1 MSSSSDTIAVTSP
14 PLAELRHV
22 FKDFKIRIAGGRH
35 GILRAVDGV
44 TLTLNPASTLGL
56 VGESGSGKSTIA
68 RLLLRLVD
76 PTAGHILLDGNDIT
90 NVEGRPLRVLRRRMQ
105 LVFQDPYSSF
115 DPLASIADS
124 IAEALRNLIPQRAA
138 RQARTA
144 ELLTLVGLSPVLGR
158 RHPGEL
164 SGGQLQR
171 AAIARALALGPSLI
185 ALDEPVSSLDVSSQ
199 AHIIDLLNQLQA
211 DLGVAYLF
219 ITHDLSVVR
228 DISSDIAVMYLGRIV
243 ETGPAEH
250 VYAAPKHPYTQ
261 ALMSAAPK
269 IDPARQTSRNR
280 VLLEGDIPSALNP
293 PSGCRFHTRCPHVMD
308 ICRGQD
314 PPPIRTADGT
324 TVACHLYTTSSSE
337 MVNPGSRRTA
347 TTNGCTA
354 THRD

>member
-1 MSSSSDTIAVTSP
+1 MSSRDDTIAATSVL
-14 PLAELRHV
+14 LAELRQV
-22 FKDFKIRIAGGRH
+22 SKDFRIRIAGGRR
-35 GILRAVDGV
+35 GTLRAVDGV
-44 TLTLNPASTLGL
+44 DLGLKPASTLGL

-76 PTAGHILLDGNDIT
+76 PTAGQVLLDGNDIT
-90 NVEGRPLRVLRRRMQ
+90 NIAGRPLRLLRRRMQ

-124 IAEALRNLIPQRAA
+124 IAEALRSPIPQRTA
-138 RQARTA
+138 RQTRTA
-144 ELLTLVGLSPVLGR
+144 ELLTMVGLSPVLGR
-158 RHPGEL
+158 RHPREL

-199 AHIIDLLNQLQA
+199 AHIINLLNQLQT

-228 DISSDIAVMYLGRIV
+228 DISRHIAVMYLGRIV
-243 ETGPAEH
+243 ETGPAER

-269 IDPARQTSRNR
+269 IEPARQTSGNR
-280 VLLEGDIPSALNP
+280 VILEGDIPSALNP
-293 PSGCRFHTRCPHVMD
+293 PRGCRFHTRCPHVMD
-308 ICRGQD
+308 ICRQQD
-314 PPPIRTADGT
+314 PPPNCTADGI
-324 TVACHLYTTSSSE
+324 TVACHLYTTSSNLA
-337 MVNPGSRRTA
+337 NPASGTSA
-347 TTNGCTA
+347 TKDACTA
-354 THRD
+354 THAD